1 MSVMSKSE
9 ERPLQIKLDENL
21 GLRGRQL
28 LADAGHDVATVS
40 EQGLTSAPDEE
51 LIAVCRRERRCLV
64 TLDLDFSNPFVFP
77 PVDYAGIAVIR
88 LPRWPSP
95 DDLYAAVSTLVTAL
109 ESDEIEGKLW
119 IIERHRVRQYLPEDD
134 RGDDGA

>member
-1 MSVMSKSE
+1 
-9 ERPLQIKLDENL
+9 LQIKLDENL

-28 LADAGHDVATVS
+28 LAGVAHDVATVS
-40 EQGLTSAPDEE
+40 EQELTGAPDEE

-77 PVDYAGIAVIR
+77 PEDYAGIAVIR
-88 LPRWPSP
+88 LPRRPTP
-95 DDLYAAVSTLVTAL
+95 DDLYTAVGTLATAL

-119 IIERHRVRQYLPEDD
+119 IIERHRIRQYLPENDG
-134 RGDDGA
+134 GDDGT